1 MRIYTIG
8 FAGKSA
14 EEFFTLLMK
23 NGIQRLVDVRLNNVS
38 QMAAFTKKD
47 DLKYFLCVIAG
58 IDYVHLPI
66 FAPTK
71 EILEDYRKDKSWE
84 RFEERFKKL
93 IEEVR
98 PIEKIDAA
106 LFTEK
111 ICCLLCSEP
120 EAEHCHRRL
129 VAEYLSKH
137 SSEPVEIVHI

>member
-23 NGIQRLVDVRLNNVS
+23 SGIQRLVDIRLNNVS

-47 DLKYFLCVIAG
+47 DLKYFLRVIAG

-66 FAPTK
+66 LAPTK
-71 EILEDYRKDKSWE
+71 EILEDYRKDKDWE
-84 RFEERFKKL
+84 QFEQRFAKL

-98 PIEKIDAA
+98 PIEKIETP
-106 LFTEK
+106 LFTERV
-111 ICCLLCSEP
+111 CCLLCSEP
-120 EAEHCHRRL
+120 EATHCHRRL

-137 SSEPVEIVHI
+137 IKEQVEIVHL